1 MPELSSMPMDELLAW
16 VDRYVTPR
24 ADEDPG
30 LKHAVAE
37 LRSRLEY
44 LNEVGL
50 GYLDVRPLH
59 AVPVRR
65 EIERV
70 SLDDLPGRF
79 PDGYAVCAG

>member
-1 MPELSSMPMDELLAW
+1 MKRSVFVHFALL
-16 VDRYVTPR
+16 VETPR

-50 GYLDVRPLH
+50 GSSEDYKALTENPFVLGEAPVPLFYG
-59 AVPVRR
+59 AS
-65 EIERV
+65 EGFTF
-70 SLDDLPGRF
+70 LPNFFGMK
-79 PDGYAVCAG
+79 